1 MSVRAGG
8 SPWGLLRV
16 STLGG
21 VALSQGGSS
30 KWSESACVGELRV
43 EGREGGV
50 GGNQRWFLGWGPS
63 NQVNTGTF

>member
-8 SPWGLLRV
+8 SLGGYLLRV

-30 KWSESACVGELRV
+30 NWSESACVGELRV

-50 GGNQRWFLGWGPS
+50 GGNQR
-63 NQVNTGTF
+63 